1 MLPETLADAR
11 RVFHGTRFDVHAVS
25 ATKPDG
31 SRWRREMVVHP
42 GAVVVLPL
50 LDERPGREKVVMIRN
65 ERFAVAK
72 RLWELP
78 AGTLEAGENPDQCG
92 ARELTEETGYKAAK
106 FARLT
111 DFYTTPGICT
121 ERMWA
126 YLAQDL
132 THVGQELDESE
143 RLTVEVLGLDR
154 TMQMVKSG
162 QVRDGKTIATLL
174 YYQTF
179 LRTQD

>member
-11 RVFHGTRFDVHAVS
+11 RVFHGTRFDVHAVDV
-25 ATKPDG
+25 TKPDG

-50 LDERPGREKVVMIRN
+50 LDERPGREKVAMIRN
-65 ERFAVAK
+65 KRFAVDQ

-78 AGTLEAGENPDQCG
+78 AGTLEVGENPDQCG
-92 ARELTEETGYKAAK
+92 ARELIEETGYKAAK
-106 FARLT
+106 FTKLT

-126 YLAQDL
+126 YLAENL

-143 RLTVEVLGLDR
+143 RITVEVVGLDR

-162 QVRDGKTIATLL
+162 QIRDGKTIATLL
-174 YYQTF
+174 YYQMF
-179 LRTQD
+179 LRASD